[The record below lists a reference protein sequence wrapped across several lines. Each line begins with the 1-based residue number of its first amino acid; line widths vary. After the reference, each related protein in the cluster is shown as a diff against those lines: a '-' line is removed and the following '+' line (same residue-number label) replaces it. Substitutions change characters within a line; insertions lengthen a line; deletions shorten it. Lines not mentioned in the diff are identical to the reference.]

1 MNRARGPSRVQR
13 HSAFS
18 HCHTMFA
25 HSKFTFKNHGINL
38 QTNKKFLQCC
48 SKSKTHS
55 QMSSAIGGPQ
65 AAVCLAWLT
74 CIPKVWET
82 WLTLWSKKELMII
95 DNVCSSSTDD
105 LGIPL
110 SKKIYLTI
118 TLVRFFS
125 PIIVYNAYL
134 TIMHLP
140 IDLPV
145 CPVGL

>member
-1 MNRARGPSRVQR
+1 
-13 HSAFS
+13 
-18 HCHTMFA
+18 
-25 HSKFTFKNHGINL
+25 
-38 QTNKKFLQCC
+38 
-48 SKSKTHS
+48 
-55 QMSSAIGGPQ
+55 
-65 AAVCLAWLT
+65 
-74 CIPKVWET
+74 
-82 WLTLWSKKELMII
+82 MII